1 MVQPAKF
8 RTIEFEWDEYNLEEI
23 AAHQVGY
30 EEAEQCLFNRHQV
43 YRNKKKAGRRYET
56 FKLEGRTDAGRSL
69 LVIFFV
75 KGKTPVRSPGGAC
88 ALIRVIT
95 AWEV

>member
-8 RTIEFEWDEYNLEEI
+8 RTIEFEWDEHNLEEI
-23 AAHQVGY
+23 ARHQVGY
-30 EEAEQCLFNRHQV
+30 EEAEQCFFNRHQV
-43 YRNKKKAGRRYET
+43 YRNKKKPGRKYKT
-56 FKLEGRTDAGRSL
+56 FKLLGRTDGERSII
-69 LVIFFV
+69 VIFFV
-75 KGKTPVRSPGGAC
+75 KEKTAVRSPEGPC